1 MLNGLIGS
9 MTKRRESAK
18 GNNMRGAIQEISFSQ
33 GGKLKL
39 KIEGKWYFSPN
50 NDDPNLKP
58 GVTLG
63 FDAGQFEFKNKYYDR
78 IDKYEVIRADTSSS
92 GYDPPIHASPQTQPP
107 AATPETYISEPEM
120 RFISNCV
127 GSAIASGAIK
137 DPVDLISWTKGAQ
150 GALAAL
156 KDASV
161 KF

>member
-1 MLNGLIGS
+1 M
-9 MTKRRESAK
+9 K
-18 GNNMRGAIQEISFSQ
+18 GAIQEIGWSQ

-78 IDKYEVIRADTSSS
+78 IDKYEVIRAEP
-92 GYDPPIHASPQTQPP
+92 GNNAHHQPEDAKAP
-107 AATPETYISEPEM
+107 AQAVSATPETYIPEPEL

>member
-92 GYDPPIHASPQTQPP
+92 GYNPPIHASPQTQTP

-120 RFISNCV
+120 RFISNVV
-127 GSAIASGAIK
+127 GQAIVSKTIT
-137 DPVDLISWTKGAQ
+137 DPMDILAWAKAAQ
-150 GALAAL
+150 GAISAL
-156 KDASV
+156 KV
-161 KF
+161 L